1 MRKNLQKDYLFP
13 DMCAIIMMYDYAL
26 CATREK

>member
-1 MRKNLQKDYLFP
+1 MSKNLEKDFLFP
-13 DMCAIIMMYDYAL
+13 DICGIIMVYDYAL